1 MRRTCQGFALASA
14 LAAALGMTG
23 CGSSNSGDGTGYLSL
38 GISDAPVHDATK
50 VCIAFDH
57 IEFKGEEAPI
67 TVDLGV
73 VENIN
78 LLEFQGANAAP
89 LLFREPLPVGAYR
102 FMRLGVNAALGGTG
116 GTGDDPASD
125 LCVGE
130 QSYIAFED
138 GNVHNLYVP
147 SGAQRGLQINGAFII
162 AADQTANFTI
172 EVDLMRSL
180 ATPPGLA
187 PDMIFKPTLKLVNN
201 LEAGTLIGEIA
212 TELATAVDE
221 VTESAC
227 APSVFVFDDGVIPNG
242 IDPAVED
249 PDDPVATA
257 MVHPF
262 DKGDGTQGHGYSVG
276 FLVAGEYEVAFT
288 CDGTEFEPADG
299 KTAAILANESTEVNF
314 P

>member
-1 MRRTCQGFALASA
+1 MRRTSQGFMSASA
-14 LAAALGMTG
+14 LAVAVGMTG
-23 CGSSNSGDGTGYLSL
+23 CGSSDSGDGTGYLSL

-57 IEFKGEEAPI
+57 IEFKGEKAPF
-67 TVDLGV
+67 TVDLGA
-73 VENIN
+73 VENVN

-89 LLFREPLPVGAYR
+89 LLFREPLPVGAYQ
-102 FMRLGVNAALGGTG
+102 FMRLGVIATLGGTG

-138 GNVHNLYVP
+138 GTVHNLYVP
-147 SGAQRGLQINGAFII
+147 SGAERGLQFNGAFVI
-162 AADQTANFTI
+162 AAGQTANFTV

-180 ATPPGLA
+180 ATPPGLE

-201 LEAGTLIGEIA
+201 LEAGTLIGEVMA
-212 TELATAVDE
+212 ELATAVDE
-221 VTESAC
+221 VTEAAC

-262 DKGDGTQGHGYSVG
+262 DQGDGTTGYNYSVG
-276 FLVAGEYEVAFT
+276 FLVAGDYEVAFT
-288 CDGTEFEPADG
+288 CNGTDFEPADG
-299 KTAAILANESTEVNF
+299 KGAAILANEVTEVNF